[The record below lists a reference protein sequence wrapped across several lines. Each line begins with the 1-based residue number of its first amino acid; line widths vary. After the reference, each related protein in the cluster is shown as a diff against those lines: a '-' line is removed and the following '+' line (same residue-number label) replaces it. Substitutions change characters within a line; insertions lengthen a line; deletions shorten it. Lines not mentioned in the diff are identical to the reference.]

1 MNRTNQSLLFVLAI
15 PFIIVATDSA
25 STVSMIAALV
35 IAVKAS
41 ISEPSPFIFTIISV
55 FWSERTETRASM
67 KLIVRSRRTSLSDDL
82 FLLLRLTEAMM
93 TLYVVY
99 AAIAI
104 AGIRDIFTGFCRIT
118 MRDTGITRQIFRSKS
133 SAADAI

>member
-1 MNRTNQSLLFVLAI
+1 MIRSVYPLLFKAASPFPMAAI
-15 PFIIVATDSA
+15 EIA
-25 STVSMIAALV
+25 STASMIAALV
-35 IAVKAS
+35 MADRVS
-41 ISEPSPFIFTIISV
+41 ISVLSFFMFTMISV
-55 FWSERTETRASM
+55 FCSESIDTSAST
-67 KLIVRSRRTSLSDDL
+67 KLMVRSRRIRRFDDL

-118 MRDTGITRQIFRSKS
+118 MRDTGMTRQIFRSKS

>member
-1 MNRTNQSLLFVLAI
+1 MNRTNQSLLFKLTI
-15 PFIIVATDSA
+15 PFIIAAMESA

-35 IAVKAS
+35 IADKVS

-55 FWSERTETRASM
+55 FWSERTETSASM

-82 FLLLRLTEAMM
+82 FLLLRLTDAMI

-104 AGIRDIFTGFCRIT
+104 AGISVMSTGFCRTTIS
-118 MRDTGITRQIFRSKS
+118 DTGTTRQTFKNRS
-133 SAADAI
+133 SAADAT